1 MKGTQAGQNMSFQ
14 LPRGLRSWGCLFE
27 TVQLYPFDS
36 VFSLLLS
43 DLDYEDK
50 WEEAPSDIEEQMQ
63 ADDSITRNE
72 KGEMVLRMVSCITV
86 ANNKCGLTLVH
97 ASVQCSVLIVHAQI
111 DDLCYYAGGLDGCE
125 RSGAE
130 RVLSSLAFFCP

>member
-1 MKGTQAGQNMSFQ
+1 MYPTRTWSNLMKGTQAGQNMSFQ
-14 LPRGLRSWGCLFE
+14 LPRGLRFWGCLFE

-50 WEEAPSDIEEQMQ
+50 WEEAPCDIEEQMQ
-63 ADDSITRNE
+63 AGDNITRNE

-86 ANNKCGLTLVH
+86 AN
-97 ASVQCSVLIVHAQI
+97 
-111 DDLCYYAGGLDGCE
+111 E
-125 RSGAE
+125 
-130 RVLSSLAFFCP
+130 